1 VEALP
6 GPESSGVD
14 PGAFDLKT
22 LRERLRDPS
31 SVDRPA
37 QAWAA
42 VATILRQGPAGAEVL
57 FIERAQRAGDPWSG
71 QIAFPGGK
79 REEEDRSL
87 LETAVRETEE
97 EVGIRLA
104 PASCLAQLDV
114 VAARTSG
121 VLVAQYVFAP
131 ERDPGAEAR
140 TSAEVSEAFW
150 IPLLDLARP
159 DLAGT
164 MKYVI
169 GGREVELPCLHLGS
183 HVLWGLTY
191 RMVLQLLRPF
201 GVSGGW

>member
-1 VEALP
+1 MRTFE
-6 GPESSGVD
+6 
-14 PGAFDLKT
+14 LKT
-22 LRERLRDPS
+22 IRETLQDPA
-31 SVDRPA
+31 SVGRPA
-37 QAWAA
+37 EAWAA
-42 VATILRQGPAGAEVL
+42 VATILREGPAGAEAL

-79 REEEDRSL
+79 REAEDASL
-87 LETAVRETEE
+87 LATAVRETEE
-97 EVGIRLA
+97 EVGIRLD
-104 PASCLAQLDV
+104 PASCFAQLDV

-121 VLVAQYVFAP
+121 VMVAQYVFAGA
-131 ERDPGAEAR
+131 PGTDAR

-150 IPLLDLARP
+150 VPLAELARP